1 MMNNKSDTK
10 KLYRSS
16 QDRYLSGVAGGL
28 GGYLGIDSN
37 ILRILFVIFTFF
49 GGIGLVLY
57 LLALFIVPENPFEEE
72 SVKKKAEKDR
82 SFILALILILV
93 GALLLFR
100 EFGFFHYFHYWR
112 IPWVSIW
119 AIFLIVIGV
128 LIILSANKSTKKDTN
143 PNNRGFQ
150 MPDIN
155 KIQRSK
161 TDRIIAGVCAG
172 IAEYFKIDPS
182 IVRLLWVL
190 ASFASVG
197 LGIIVYVILI
207 FVFPEK
213 LGKETQ

>member
-1 MMNNKSDTK
+1 MSNKSDTK
-10 KLYRSS
+10 KLYRSK
-16 QDRYLSGVAGGL
+16 QDRYISGVAGGL
-28 GGYLGIDSN
+28 GSYLGMDSN

-72 SVKKKAEKDR
+72 MVKKKTQKDR

-100 EFGFFHYFHYWR
+100 EFGFFNYFHYWR
-112 IPWVSIW
+112 IPWISIW
-119 AIFLIVIGV
+119 AIFLIVIGL
-128 LIILSANKSTKKDTN
+128 LIIISANKSNKKN
-143 PNNRGFQ
+143 VNSHVGGFQ
-150 MPDIN
+150 IPDIN
-155 KIQRSK
+155 KIQRST

-197 LGIIVYVILI
+197 IGILVYIILI
-207 FVFPEK
+207 FIFPEK
-213 LGKETQ
+213 LGEDVK